1 VVVQGEISDVAAL
14 LGDPARAKMMVALL
28 GGKALTA
35 TEMALEADI
44 TPQTASGHLAKLLAR
59 QLITV
64 QKQGRH
70 KYFQLH
76 GSEVAALLETL
87 LNLSA
92 NIDHSTVKTGPK
104 DPGMR
109 QARVCYDHL
118 AGTQSVALRDSLL
131 GRGILVEESGQLAL
145 TGAGLAWFKGR
156 GVDIETLSKKP
167 RPLCKNCLD
176 WSERRHH
183 LAGALGAW
191 ILSDL
196 LEKKWVERDLD
207 SRTVRFSD
215 SGTRQFSKTYLEA

>member
-1 VVVQGEISDVAAL
+1 MAQGEISGIAAL

-44 TPQTASGHLAKLLAR
+44 TPQTASGHLAKLLSR
-59 QLITV
+59 RLITV

-76 GSEVAALLETL
+76 GYEVAELLETL

-92 NIDHSTVKTGPK
+92 KIDHSTVSTGPK
-104 DPGMR
+104 DPALR
-109 QARVCYDHL
+109 KARVCYDHL
-118 AGTQSVALRDSLL
+118 AGAQSVALRGSLL
-131 GRGILVEESGQLAL
+131 ERGVLVEENGQLAVTNKGL
-145 TGAGLAWFKGR
+145 EWFRDMGADTAMLA
-156 GVDIETLSKKP
+156 KKQ

-191 ILSDL
+191 ILTDL
-196 LEKKWVERDLD
+196 LAKKWAERDLD
-207 SRTVRFSD
+207 SRIIRFSD
-215 SGTRQFSKTYLEA
+215 YGTKQFSRTYLQA